1 MLHNTLRVLV
11 AGSLLLGACGGD
23 DQDAPGTST
32 FNGEMTGAHTA
43 TLGGQAVFGVTL
55 DDKNIGSGF
64 ALILGDG
71 GAARIFLTTPATTS
85 PAVDTFEIA
94 ANDFTADNDTVWTG
108 TVDYMA
114 GGADEQF
121 EIRGGTITLDRSNH
135 NGVSGTFELRAQ
147 STSSAGQVFITGSF
161 NAAQINQEF

>member
-1 MLHNTLRVLV
+1 MLRNTLRVLV
-11 AGSLLLGACGGD
+11 AGSLFLGACGGD

-32 FNGEMTGAHTA
+32 FNGAMTGAYTA

-55 DDKNIGSGF
+55 DDKNVGSGF

-71 GAARIFLTTPATTS
+71 GAARIFLTTAATTN
-85 PAVDTFEIA
+85 PAVDTFEIV

-108 TVDYMA
+108 TVGIA
-114 GGADEQF
+114 GVTNEQF

-135 NGVSGTFELRAQ
+135 NGVSGNFELRAQ
-147 STSSAGQVFITGSF
+147 STSGTGQVFITGSF
-161 NAAQINQEF
+161 DAAQINQEF